1 MSKKKILYHSNHSR
15 LFSGFGKNAKNI
27 LKYLA
32 STDKYEIVEL
42 ANGVTKD
49 HPDLETLP
57 WKAVGGLPNDQNSI
71 NRMNSDPGVQRAAA
85 YGSLR
90 IDEIM
95 KEEKPDVYIGVED
108 IWGLSGYTKKSWWQ
122 KINSIIWTTIDS
134 LPVLPDAID
143 SAAKSKNYY
152 VWSSFAQ
159 KELNNLGYENV
170 KTLHGSIDDSFFYKK
185 SFEEKEL
192 MRNFFGIPLDSFII
206 GFVFRNQLRKSV
218 PNLLEGFKKFKKN
231 NPQSNAK
238 LLLHTNFSEGWD
250 IPRLI
255 KEKDIDP
262 SDVLCTYFCK
272 KCSSFEVRPFSGNGL
287 DCRFCGSK
295 GSMNTISIA
304 SAVSEDDLNNI
315 YNLMD
320 VYCHPFTSGG
330 QEIPLQE
337 AKLCELITLC
347 TNYSCGIDSC
357 SKDSAGLPLD
367 WNEYREPGTQFI
379 KASTCPESI
388 SSNLEKVFKMD
399 EIKKSQLGKKAREY
413 ILSNYSIN
421 VIGKKIEDIID
432 KLPDHDYDFNFEKE
446 LRDPNYSPPDIDDNT
461 DWLLNI
467 YKNILKSDLPKS
479 DNGVMHWLN
488 SLNQGATRE
497 SILNHFRQ
505 VATSENESI
514 KKEKTSTVDFSK
526 IIQNEGKKKA
536 LIVCSGSEED
546 VIYSLRLF
554 KSFNSLYPDYD
565 LFFACK
571 EIYHSIVSSNPYIYK
586 ILPYSKEME
595 NEILMT
601 SNIDG
606 KEAYFNYYC
615 NLNILT
621 DKYINYRGVK
631 NKTFNLYEQA

>member
-1 MSKKKILYHSNHSR
+1 
-15 LFSGFGKNAKNI
+15 
-27 LKYLA
+27 
-32 STDKYEIVEL
+32 
-42 ANGVTKD
+42 
-49 HPDLETLP
+49 
-57 WKAVGGLPNDQNSI
+57 
-71 NRMNSDPGVQRAAA
+71 
-85 YGSLR
+85 
-90 IDEIM
+90 
-95 KEEKPDVYIGVED
+95 
-108 IWGLSGYTKKSWWQ
+108 
-122 KINSIIWTTIDS
+122 
-134 LPVLPDAID
+134 
-143 SAAKSKNYY
+143 
-152 VWSSFAQ
+152 
-159 KELNNLGYENV
+159 
-170 KTLHGSIDDSFFYKK
+170 
-185 SFEEKEL
+185 
-192 MRNFFGIPLDSFII
+192 
-206 GFVFRNQLRKSV
+206 
-218 PNLLEGFKKFKKN
+218 
-231 NPQSNAK
+231 
-238 LLLHTNFSEGWD
+238 
-250 IPRLI
+250 
-255 KEKDIDP
+255 
-262 SDVLCTYFCK
+262 
-272 KCSSFEVRPFSGNGL
+272 
-287 DCRFCGSK
+287 
-295 GSMNTISIA
+295 
-304 SAVSEDDLNNI
+304 
-315 YNLMD
+315 MD

-399 EIKKSQLGKKAREY
+399 EIEKSQLGKKAREY

-446 LRDPNYSPPDIDDNT
+446 LRDPNYSPPDIDNNT